1 MTLRQ
6 KSLLLLVVA
15 LPGMNVRMCAGDG
28 TGAAGLT
35 RTYLRVSASESV
47 FATVNQADAIAS
59 MKVWSEQLGKL
70 RGFQLDAKV
79 AIALS
84 IPQMRQSLK
93 DHMVDLLVLDTPDYL
108 VLSETNLL
116 DAVFAGTERGQL
128 AVYQY
133 LLLTNDS
140 SGAVTLPGLRQKR
153 VVISSRTKSNLG
165 LMWLETL
172 LGDSRL
178 GRAGAFF
185 SSVEIN
191 YRSSQCVMPLFFRR
205 IDACVVDSGN
215 WEAMKELN
223 PQLGRLRVVARSEPY
238 LEGVVAMPLQPHPH
252 QDELVASLLNLHK
265 TPAGEQLGI
274 VFRIGPLVRA
284 SKAQFESVRVLRNKY
299 RHIVE
304 ASSSGLGPALV
315 RLEDAAGKGHP

>member
-1 MTLRQ
+1 
-6 KSLLLLVVA
+6 
-15 LPGMNVRMCAGDG
+15 
-28 TGAAGLT
+28 
-35 RTYLRVSASESV
+35 
-47 FATVNQADAIAS
+47 
-59 MKVWSEQLGKL
+59 
-70 RGFQLDAKV
+70 
-79 AIALS
+79 
-84 IPQMRQSLK
+84 
-93 DHMVDLLVLDTPDYL
+93 
-108 VLSETNLL
+108 
-116 DAVFAGTERGQL
+116 
-128 AVYQY
+128 
-133 LLLTNDS
+133 
-140 SGAVTLPGLRQKR
+140 
-153 VVISSRTKSNLG
+153 
-165 LMWLETL
+165 
-172 LGDSRL
+172 
-178 GRAGAFF
+178 
-185 SSVEIN
+185 
-191 YRSSQCVMPLFFRR
+191 MPLFFRR

-315 RLEDAAGKGHP
+315 RLEDAAERAIPKCAGPATGRALSIFLHALSRWWMLAVLLSLQLSMAQTASSAGADSPDGRGLRRTHLNVVASNRMLNNVNPNDIRAALRLWFETVGRQRASCWIAGWTSSTTSPV